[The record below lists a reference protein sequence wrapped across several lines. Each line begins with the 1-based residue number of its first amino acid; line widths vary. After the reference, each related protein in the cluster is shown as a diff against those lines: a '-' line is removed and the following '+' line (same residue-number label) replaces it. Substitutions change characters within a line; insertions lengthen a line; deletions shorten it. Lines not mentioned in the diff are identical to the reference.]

1 LDDDYVEID
10 MKIKNHGG
18 QNRELSKGYI
28 QVKGVVRRLL
38 KKCEVEFK
46 SLATR
51 LSTVDVM
58 YTVVKDAMEGTVE
71 IEVSEGNFNGEITA
85 HTTSIENRLV
95 LYDSKVA
102 GGNGNGVI
110 QLMRSIICVN
120 VLDTLIIV
128 MQTSDGKYGRKIR
141 FTPGH
146 NGPLEDVICV
156 GDIRMHVKVTWSIV
170 DL

>member
-10 MKIKNHGG
+10 LKIKNHGG
-18 QNRELSKGYI
+18 QDRELSKGYI

-38 KKCEVEFK
+38 KKCEVESK

-95 LYDSKVA
+95 LYDSGVA
-102 GGNGNGVI
+102 GGNGNGVDAI
-110 QLMRSIICVN
+110 HHVSMCW
-120 VLDTLIIV
+120 
-128 MQTSDGKYGRKIR
+128 IR
-141 FTPGH
+141 
-146 NGPLEDVICV
+146 
-156 GDIRMHVKVTWSIV
+156 
-170 DL
+170 